1 MQRARSF
8 QFVLLFLSLA
18 VTLPS
23 AVAQVTFATLPAG
36 NSPTAVAVNSTTNK
50 TYVANYSDGT
60 VTVIDGNSNSV
71 VATVNVGVEP
81 YAVAVNSMTNKI
93 YVANYCGSDPN
104 CGSLGTV
111 TVIDGTSNNTIATV
125 NVGAFPDAV
134 AYDSANNQIY
144 VANFCGSDLSC
155 TGVSA
160 GTVSVI
166 DGNSNIVTAT
176 PNVGYFPTDV
186 EVNSVTNRIYSVDN
200 CGGDNSCQSAG
211 TVTVID
217 GKTNNVVTTVTV
229 GFYPDFAAVNS
240 TTNQIYVSNS
250 SCNSSPCPGV
260 GTVTDI
266 DGASNTVAATVTV
279 GVYPYGIAVNAATNQ
294 IYVANN
300 CGNDVNCQSLGTVTA
315 INGVNNNTATVSV
328 GAFPYLLAVDSATN
342 EIYVPNYYGNDLTG
356 ASAGTVTVIN
366 GATNNT
372 VPVAV
377 GDNPYAVAVN
387 PTTDTIY
394 VGNYT
399 DGTVSAIAGDTAL
412 QFVNVTPCRLVDTR
426 LQFGGI
432 GPILG
437 GTYDTFNLPQAAQ
450 QSMGCP
456 MLNLSSAAAYSL
468 NVTLVPDQGTP
479 VGYLTIWPAGETTQ
493 PVISTT
499 NSVDGRVKANAAIVP
514 AGVSGGV
521 NVFLSNTADV
531 LLDIDGYFTLT
542 SANSTLAFYTLTPCR
557 VADTRANSGF
567 PQGLGPPY
575 LSGGTARQFP
585 ILSSNCIPP
594 GASPQAYSFNFTVLP
609 YEPLGYLTVWPFGQS
624 QPVV

>member
-8 QFVLLFLSLA
+8 QLVLLFLSLA

-23 AVAQVTFATLPAG
+23 AVAQVTFATVPAG
-36 NSPTAVAVNSTTNK
+36 NS
-50 TYVANYSDGT
+50 
-60 VTVIDGNSNSV
+60 
-71 VATVNVGVEP
+71 P
-81 YAVAVNSMTNKI
+81 YAVAVN
-93 YVANYCGSDPN
+93 
-104 CGSLGTV
+104 
-111 TVIDGTSNNTIATV
+111 
-125 NVGAFPDAV
+125 
-134 AYDSANNQIY
+134 
-144 VANFCGSDLSC
+144 
-155 TGVSA
+155 A
-160 GTVSVI
+160 G
-166 DGNSNIVTAT
+166 
-176 PNVGYFPTDV
+176 
-186 EVNSVTNRIYSVDN
+186 
-200 CGGDNSCQSAG
+200 
-211 TVTVID
+211 
-217 GKTNNVVTTVTV
+217 
-229 GFYPDFAAVNS
+229 
-240 TTNQIYVSNS
+240 
-250 SCNSSPCPGV
+250 
-260 GTVTDI
+260 
-266 DGASNTVAATVTV
+266 
-279 GVYPYGIAVNAATNQ
+279 TNQ

-456 MLNLSSAAAYSL
+456 MLNLSSAAAY
-468 NVTLVPDQGTP
+468 
-479 VGYLTIWPAGETTQ
+479 
-493 PVISTT
+493 
-499 NSVDGRVKANAAIVP
+499 
-514 AGVSGGV
+514 
-521 NVFLSNTADV
+521 
-531 LLDIDGYFTLT
+531 
-542 SANSTLAFYTLTPCR
+542 
-557 VADTRANSGF
+557 
-567 PQGLGPPY
+567 
-575 LSGGTARQFP
+575 
-585 ILSSNCIPP
+585 
-594 GASPQAYSFNFTVLP
+594 
-609 YEPLGYLTVWPFGQS
+609 
-624 QPVV
+624 